1 MFSVRRGNGPSPGA
15 VLIVALVWLAVP
27 VLSAGAAAQDALVA
41 QGKQLF
47 EQKCSGC
54 HGLGSGDRPTGP
66 DLAGITE
73 KAEPDWLARFIR
85 EPDKVIASGDPTA
98 TALLAKF
105 HLAMP
110 NLGLSA
116 AEVDALLAY
125 LSAPKVHAS
134 SEAPVPASAGTG
146 GDAARGEALFIGAVA
161 MTNGGAP
168 CLGCHGLGGHG
179 LGGADLGMA
188 GGASYGPDLTTMYRD
203 FGADGV
209 ASTLADLSFPSMT
222 PIFAKHPLTEQEQAD
237 LGAFLARVDAAAA
250 PQIVAPLAWQVGIVV
265 VAFFALLAVLGW
277 RRLQGVR
284 LPLLEQVKKQ
294 GGHRA

>member
-1 MFSVRRGNGPSPGA
+1 M
-15 VLIVALVWLAVP
+15 
-27 VLSAGAAAQDALVA
+27 
-41 QGKQLF
+41 F

-66 DLAGITE
+66 DLVGITE

-85 EPDKVIASGDPTA
+85 EPDKMIASGDPTA

-125 LSAPKVHAS
+125 LSAPKEQAAT
-134 SEAPVPASAGTG
+134 EAPVPASAGTG

-168 CLGCHGLGGHG
+168 CLGCHGLGGAG
-179 LGGADLGMA
+179 LGKAA
-188 GGASYGPDLTTMYRD
+188 GASYGPDLTTMYRD

-284 LPLLEQVKKQ
+284 LPLLEQVKKE